1 MLLATTDQWEDGMGG
16 GGGSYRH
23 GPMLRW
29 ARVRGATRAPRPPL
43 AAESCSWLMPGWVS
57 LVHVVSPPCGHQWAA
72 EISLA
77 EHSWTRPDR
86 DQWWQITQRKVE
98 EHYFQLLKSISC
110 AVIYNC
116 WSQVHWPVIES
127 ESVILVSMLDIAQWP
142 GASEDEDEGGAGAD
156 GDDDG
161 QPQTLGGGSGA
172 HEERLDTITKKILTY
187 IIQH

>member
-1 MLLATTDQWEDGMGG
+1 MRGRHGRRRRQLSSRSDVEMSPGPGSDTRAAPSPGG
-16 GGGSYRH
+16 GKLQLTDAG
-23 GPMLRW
+23 L
-29 ARVRGATRAPRPPL
+29 
-43 AAESCSWLMPGWVS
+43 
-57 LVHVVSPPCGHQWAA
+57 
-72 EISLA
+72 SLA
-77 EHSWTRPDR
+77 SPCCVSSVRTSVSSRDQPRRAQLDQTRP

-187 IIQH
+187 I